1 MKYVLALLL
10 AFVVAGSAATAQS
23 TKWVQDASHSNVGFK
38 IKHLVISSVSGNF
51 KDYSITVLSDKEDFS
66 DAKIE
71 VTINTASIDT
81 DNGDRDNHLRSD
93 DFFNAEKYPKMVFK
107 GKSMKKVGKN
117 KYKLTGDLTI
127 RDVTKTVTLDVEFGG
142 KIKDPWGNT
151 KVGFRIEGLINRFD
165 YGLKWSKA
173 VETGGLVVDEDVRII
188 CEVELAKQS

>member
-1 MKYVLALLL
+1 MKRALSFLFL
-10 AFVVAGSAATAQS
+10 FIVSAGILSAQS
-23 TKWVQDASHSNVGFK
+23 TKWIQDASHSTVGFAV
-38 IKHLVISSVSGNF
+38 KHMLVSSVRGNF
-51 KDYSITVLSDKEDFS
+51 KDYKITVLSDKEDFS

-71 VTINTASIDT
+71 VVINTSSVNT

-93 DFFNAEKYPKMVFK
+93 DFFNAEKYPTMVFK

-142 KIKDPWGNT
+142 KVKDPWGNT
-151 KVGFRIEGLINRFD
+151 KTGFTISGDINRFD

-173 VETGGLVVDEDVRII
+173 VEAGGLVVGENVHIACD
-188 CEVELAKQS
+188 VELAKQ

>member
-1 MKYVLALLL
+1 MKRALSFLFL
-10 AFVVAGSAATAQS
+10 FIVGAGILSAQS
-23 TKWVQDASHSNVGFK
+23 TKWVQDASHSTVGFTV
-38 IKHLVISSVSGNF
+38 KHMLVSSVRGNF
-51 KDYSITVLSDKEDFS
+51 KDYKITVLSDKEDFS

-71 VTINTASIDT
+71 VVINTSSVNT

-93 DFFNAEKYPKMVFK
+93 DFFNAEKYPTMVFK

-142 KIKDPWGNT
+142 KVKDPWGNIKT
-151 KVGFRIEGLINRFD
+151 GFTIAGDINRFD

-173 VETGGLVVDEDVRII
+173 IEAGGLVVGENVHIACD
-188 CEVELAKQS
+188 VELAKQ

>member
-1 MKYVLALLL
+1 MKRALSFLFL
-10 AFVVAGSAATAQS
+10 FIVSAGILSAQS
-23 TKWVQDASHSNVGFK
+23 TKWIQDASHSTVGFTV
-38 IKHLVISSVSGNF
+38 KHMLVSSVRGNF
-51 KDYSITVLSDKEDFS
+51 KDYKITVLSDKEDFS

-71 VTINTASIDT
+71 VVINTSSVNT

-93 DFFNAEKYPKMVFK
+93 DFFNAEKYPTMVFK

-142 KIKDPWGNT
+142 KVKDPWGNT
-151 KVGFRIEGLINRFD
+151 KTGFTISGDINRFN

-173 VETGGLVVDEDVRII
+173 VEAGGLVVGENVHIACD
-188 CEVELAKQS
+188 VELAKQ

>member
-1 MKYVLALLL
+1 MKRALSFLFL
-10 AFVVAGSAATAQS
+10 FVVGAGILSAQS
-23 TKWVQDASHSNVGFK
+23 TKWIQDASHSTVGFTV
-38 IKHLVISSVSGNF
+38 KHMLVSSVRGNF
-51 KDYSITVLSDKEDFS
+51 KDYKITVLSDKEDFS

-71 VTINTASIDT
+71 VVINTSSVNT

-93 DFFNAEKYPKMVFK
+93 DFFNAEKYPTMVFK

-142 KIKDPWGNT
+142 KVKDPWGNT
-151 KVGFRIEGLINRFD
+151 KTGFTIAGDINRFD

-173 VETGGLVVDEDVRII
+173 VEAGGLVVGDNVHISCD
-188 CEVELAKQS
+188 VELAKQ